1 MVKSYVELRQETGSS
16 SQNAIEVNSLTKKFG
31 DFTAV
36 DSINLH
42 IKKGEIFGLLGPNGA
57 GKTTTISMLATLL
70 KPTAGD
76 AKIWDIDVSKNQ
88 HDVRQMIGI
97 VFQDSSLDDELTGW
111 ENLDFH
117 GRLYNMEKKT
127 RKERIAEVLNL
138 VELSDKADKIVRTYS
153 GGMKR
158 RLEIARGLMHR
169 PKVLFLDEPT
179 IGLDPQTRRRL
190 WDYIKALNQK
200 EQITII
206 ITTHYMDEADVLCDR
221 IAIVDHGKIIAL
233 NTTHNLKKS
242 LGGDLISL
250 SSSNPEKLKQLLE
263 RSKRINS
270 VNTVENN
277 LNITVENG
285 DSILPYIMEIAQKSK
300 ISVSSVS
307 MKTPT
312 LEDVF
317 IHHTGRAMRD
327 KESEGQDMFMLAATM
342 MRR

>member
-1 MVKSYVELRQETGSS
+1 MASYLESRQETGTSS
-16 SQNAIEVNSLTKKFG
+16 HNAIEVNGLTKKFG

-57 GKTTTISMLATLL
+57 GKTTMISMLATLL
-70 KPTAGD
+70 KPTAGA
-76 AKIWDIDVSKNQ
+76 AKIWNIDVSKDQ

-97 VFQDSSLDDELTGW
+97 VFQDPSLDDELTGW

-117 GRLYNMEKKT
+117 GRLYGIDKKT
-127 RKERIAEVLNL
+127 RKDRIKEVLDL

-190 WDYIKALNQK
+190 WDYIKALNKK

-221 IAIVDHGKIIAL
+221 IAIVDHGKMIAL
-233 NTTHNLKKS
+233 ETPHNLKRS

-270 VNTVENN
+270 VSIVENN

-285 DSILPYIMEIAQKSK
+285 DSILPFIMQIAQKSK
-300 ISVSSVS
+300 ISVNSVS

-317 IHHTGRAMRD
+317 IHHTGRAIRD
-327 KESEGQDMFMLAATM
+327 VETEGKDMMMLAATM